1 MIKKLRQKFIAIAM
15 LSVFIV
21 LTLIL
26 GIINIRVYSNV
37 NVRTDEILS
46 VLTENEGRFPNMG
59 KKPGTNK
66 MDKKMKDGMSPETP
80 YETRYFT
87 VFFDDRGNVSAA
99 DTGFVAA
106 ISTDDAMELA
116 KEAYENSRV
125 SKFIGNYKYKKANF
139 NGGTMVV
146 FIDCSR
152 DLDTVHSFV
161 MTSII
166 MGAIGMILV
175 FILVVILSKIV
186 VKPMAES
193 YDKQK
198 RFITDASHEIKTPLS
213 IISANTDIVEMEN
226 GESQWTK
233 SIRHQVERMTSLTN
247 SLVSLARMD
256 EGVNLM
262 NMKDFSL
269 SDAVFEEAEYFES
282 IAQSNGKSLKINIEE
297 NILYKG
303 DEKIL
308 RQLVCIL
315 LDNAM
320 KYSNDGGNIEISL
333 KKKGRHSELCV
344 SNSVDNIEKGNHDIL
359 FDRFY
364 RGDSSRN
371 SGTGGYGIGLS
382 MAESIVKNHKGSIT
396 SVSPDSKTIKFICV
410 L

>member
-26 GIINIRVYSNV
+26 GIINIRVYKNV

-46 VLTENEGRFPNMG
+46 VLTENEGRFPSMG

-106 ISTDDAMELA
+106 ISTDDAMDLA

-125 SKFIGNYKYKKANF
+125 SKFIGNYKYKKATF

-396 SVSPDSKTIKFICV
+396 SVSSDSKTIKFICV

>member
-21 LTLIL
+21 LALII

-59 KKPGTNK
+59 KKPGMNK
-66 MDKKMKDGMSPETP
+66 MDKKMKEGMSPETP

-87 VFFDDRGNVSAA
+87 VFFDNKGNVSAA

-106 ISTDDAMELA
+106 ISTDDAMDLA

-161 MTSII
+161 ITSIV
-166 MGAIGMILV
+166 MGTIGMILV

-256 EGVNLM
+256 EGINVM

-269 SDAVFEEAEYFES
+269 SDAVFEEAEYFKS
-282 IAQSNGKSLKINIEE
+282 ISQSNGKSLHINIEE
-297 NILYKG
+297 NISYKG

-320 KYSNDGGNIEISL
+320 KYSNDEGNIEISL
-333 KKKGRHSELCV
+333 KKKGRRSELCV
-344 SNSVDNIEKGNHDIL
+344 SNSVEKIKKGNHDI
-359 FDRFY
+359 FFNRFY

-371 SGTGGYGIGLS
+371 SKTGGYGIGLS
-382 MAESIVKNHKGSIT
+382 MAESIVKNHKGSII
-396 SVSPDSKTIKFICV
+396 SVSPDSKTIKFICT

>member
-297 NILYKG
+297 NISYKG

>member
-21 LTLIL
+21 LALIL
-26 GIINIRVYSNV
+26 GIINIRVYKNV

-46 VLTENEGRFPNMG
+46 VLTENEGRFPSMG

-106 ISTDDAMELA
+106 ISTDDAMDLA

-297 NILYKG
+297 NISYKG

>member
-1 MIKKLRQKFIAIAM
+1 MM
-15 LSVFIV
+15 LW
-21 LTLIL
+21 TLL
-26 GIINIRVYSNV
+26 
-37 NVRTDEILS
+37 
-46 VLTENEGRFPNMG
+46 
-59 KKPGTNK
+59 KKP
-66 MDKKMKDGMSPETP
+66 
-80 YETRYFT
+80 
-87 VFFDDRGNVSAA
+87 
-99 DTGFVAA
+99 
-106 ISTDDAMELA
+106 
-116 KEAYENSRV
+116 NSRV

-161 MTSII
+161 MTSIV
-166 MGAIGMILV
+166 MGTIGMILV

-256 EGVNLM
+256 EGINVM

-269 SDAVFEEAEYFES
+269 SDAVFEEAEYFKS
-282 IAQSNGKSLKINIEE
+282 ISQSNGKSLHINIEE
-297 NILYKG
+297 NISYKG

-320 KYSNDGGNIEISL
+320 KYSNDEGNIEISL
-333 KKKGRHSELCV
+333 KKKGRRSELCV
-344 SNSVDNIEKGNHDIL
+344 SNSVEKIKKGNHDIF

-371 SGTGGYGIGLS
+371 SKTGGYGIGLS

-396 SVSPDSKTIKFICV
+396 SVSPDSKTIKFICT

>member
-21 LTLIL
+21 LALIL

-46 VLTENEGRFPNMG
+46 ILTENEGRFPNMG

-66 MDKKMKDGMSPETP
+66 MDKKMKEGMSPETP

-116 KEAYENSRV
+116 KEAYENSRA

-166 MGAIGMILV
+166 MGSIGMILV

-233 SIRHQVERMTSLTN
+233 SIRHQVERMSSLTN

-269 SDAVFEEAEYFES
+269 SDAVFEEAEYFKS
-282 IAQSNGKSLKINIEE
+282 ISQSNGKSLEINIEE
-297 NILYKG
+297 NISYRG

-333 KKKGRHSELCV
+333 KKKGRRSELCV
-344 SNSVDNIEKGNHDIL
+344 SNSVEKIEKGNHDIL

-364 RGDSSRN
+364 RGDSCRN

-396 SVSPDSKTIKFICV
+396 SVSPDSKTIKFICT

>member
-396 SVSPDSKTIKFICV
+396 SVSPDSKTMKFICV